1 METIGR
7 YISALFAKLPATLEI
22 LHLKDQV
29 QQDAERAYEASV
41 RAGHSENEALGE
53 VIASLGTI
61 EELLARYGVEPPQP
75 QAPGAPE
82 APQDGWDEAGCEPEP
97 LSDEV
102 EDYLDAQYTIA
113 RMNAVGVGL
122 CVFSPACSIFFG
134 SIPLLGYLLS
144 ESVGIFGLFGCVAV
158 GVMLFIY
165 ASSMQ
170 KSWKGFAC
178 DVRLTA
184 GMREELRRREM
195 DYAAERTHRIALGV
209 GLCIVSS
216 ACPAILNDFG
226 IALMFLCVA
235 VGVYLLILSGVRAGA
250 CRKLLRKAC

>member
-1 METIGR
+1 METISR

-61 EELLARYGVEPPQP
+61 EEILARHGVEPPQP
-75 QAPGAPE
+75 QAPDAPE
-82 APQDGWDEAGCEPEP
+82 APQGGWDEAGCEPEP

-102 EDYLDAQYTIA
+102 EDYLDAQYAIA
-113 RMNAVGVGL
+113 RMNALGVGL
-122 CVFSPACSIFFG
+122 CILSPACPVFFG
-134 SIPLLGYLLS
+134 TFPLLGHFLS
-144 ESVGIFGLFGCVAV
+144 DSVGIFGLFGCIAVA
-158 GVMLFIY
+158 VMLFIY
-165 ASSMQ
+165 AGSLQ
-170 KSWKGFAC
+170 KSWKGFAS
-178 DVRLTA
+178 DARLTH

-195 DYAAERTHRIALGV
+195 DYAAERTNRIALGV
-209 GLCIVSS
+209 GLCIVSP

-226 IALMFLCVA
+226 VALMFLCVA

-250 CRKLLRKAC
+250 CHKLLKKAF